1 MQTSIYCYNYLALLC
16 ANIEII
22 NIPSVLFMVRAICP
36 LHSIVTKIVCTL
48 FLGIF
53 SLTALTGDLATEV
66 SSQHH
71 GAPPPSANIG
81 DRRISLNFETN
92 PNPIIIGQDVSMQ
105 IAFADEN
112 AKKNVNHVTFR
123 MDISKDGKHFLSE
136 FFHSQ
141 EGEVHLSFRDT
152 TQATS
157 SSDTYSIGASSDI
170 LTNAWIADP
179 GNPIT
184 VRGGGIFSQPGAYK
198 TVVEVTT
205 MDNDKTD
212 LPQPIRYEFNVPV
225 S

>member
-1 MQTSIYCYNYLALLC
+1 MCGKVEIR
-16 ANIEII
+16 NIT
-22 NIPSVLFMVRAICP
+22 SVLFMVRIICA
-36 LHSIVTKIVCTL
+36 LDSTVTKIVCTL
-48 FLGIF
+48 FLGMF
-53 SLTALTGDLATEV
+53 SLTALTGHLALEV
-66 SSQHH
+66 SGQHH

-81 DRRISLNFETN
+81 DRKISLNFETN
-92 PNPIIIGQDVSMQ
+92 PNPIIIGQDISMK
-105 IAFADEN
+105 IAIVDEN

-123 MDISKDGKHFLSE
+123 MDISKDGNHFLSE
-136 FFHSQ
+136 FFHTH
-141 EGEVHLSFRDT
+141 EGEVNLLFRDT
-152 TQATS
+152 TRATS

-184 VRGGGIFSQPGAYK
+184 VRGGGIFSQPGIYK

-212 LPQPIRYEFNVPV
+212 LPQPILYEFNVPV

>member
-1 MQTSIYCYNYLALLC
+1 
-16 ANIEII
+16 
-22 NIPSVLFMVRAICP
+22 MVRSVCP
-36 LHSIVTKIVCTL
+36 LDSIVTKILCTI

-53 SLTALTGDLATEV
+53 SLITLTGHLVSEV
-66 SSQHH
+66 SGQHH
-71 GAPPPSANIG
+71 GAPPPLASIG
-81 DRRISLNFETN
+81 DRKISLNFDTN
-92 PNPIIIGQDVSMQ
+92 PNPIVIDQDISMK
-105 IAFADEN
+105 IAFFDEN

-136 FFHSQ
+136 FFHSH
-141 EGEVHLSFRDT
+141 EGEVNLLFRDT
-152 TQATS
+152 SRAT
-157 SSDTYSIGASSDI
+157 SSDTYTIGASSDI

-184 VRGGGIFSQPGAYK
+184 VRGGGIFSQPGTYK

-212 LPQPIRYEFNVPV
+212 LPKPIHYEFNIPA